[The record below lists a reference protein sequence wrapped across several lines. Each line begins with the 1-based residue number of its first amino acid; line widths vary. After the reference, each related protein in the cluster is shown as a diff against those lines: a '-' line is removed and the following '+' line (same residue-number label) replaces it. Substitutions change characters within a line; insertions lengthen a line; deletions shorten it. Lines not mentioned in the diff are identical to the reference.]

1 MIDCDTRPELSGVAD
16 REEAVARRE
25 QATAAPSLPIQRT
38 PPPPLSTLWQL
49 LCSLY
54 CQLGGACNLNNLSNF
69 QLVGV
74 LPSALGVQ

>member
-1 MIDCDTRPELSGVAD
+1 MIDCDTRPELSGVVD

-25 QATAAPSLPIQRT
+25 QALAAPPLATQRT
-38 PPPPLSTLWQL
+38 PPPLPTHRQL

>member
-25 QATAAPSLPIQRT
+25 QAPAAPPLPIQRT
-38 PPPPLSTLWQL
+38 PPLSTQRQL

>member
-25 QATAAPSLPIQRT
+25 QAPASPPPPRPRT
-38 PPPPLSTLWQL
+38 PPPYATHRQL

-69 QLVGV
+69 QLVGA